1 MASKE
6 RLIVVIDPA
15 ESRARN
21 LKELIE
27 FMDAPA
33 VCVASVHDW
42 RSKIGKRRLSAVFL
56 GQDIP
61 DEELDRLIAD
71 VGDYDP
77 NVSIVLVGGDQRA

>member
-1 MASKE
+1 MTTRE
-6 RLIVVIDPA
+6 RLIVVIDEA

-33 VCVASVHDW
+33 VCVASPLNW
-42 RSKIGKRRLSAVFL
+42 RSRIGEHRLAAVFL

-61 DEELDRLIAD
+61 TEQRDRLIGD
-71 VGDYDP
+71 VGNYDP
-77 NVSIVLVGGDQRA
+77 NVSIVLVGGEERD